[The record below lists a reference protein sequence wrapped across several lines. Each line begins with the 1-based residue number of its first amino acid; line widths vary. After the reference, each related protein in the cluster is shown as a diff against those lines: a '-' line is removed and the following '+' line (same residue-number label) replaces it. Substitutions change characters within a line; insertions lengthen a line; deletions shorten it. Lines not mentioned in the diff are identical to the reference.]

1 MRRATA
7 AILLALTTTAA
18 CGGDDDDDGGGGGG
32 PDADVGPPFGVA
44 ATEEWVWVDVEG
56 SQCMNGGDTGIGVN
70 LVPDPEG
77 LVLFLQGGGAC
88 FNALSCMGVAN
99 QGGFG
104 ADELAEVAEAEGDEG
119 ILDRGD
125 IDNPARS
132 WSYVFVPYCTG
143 DIHAGGTEA
152 GFGDRT
158 QVGFHNVTRAAELA
172 AAQLPDVPRVLL
184 VGQSAG
190 GFGALYNYEQ
200 VSTIFGDTPVD
211 LLDDSGP
218 PMSNEWLTPCFQD
231 QIREVWGLDST
242 LPAGCQ
248 ECLTENDGG
257 FIELAP
263 YMAEKYPDRRI
274 GIISSLTDETIRQ
287 FYAFGYPDCE
297 TYQIPMPMDAY
308 RAGVEDLRD
317 NVLSATGNARA
328 YTVEGGHHVFTN
340 AALGETES
348 GTVLLADWIAG
359 LLEADP
365 DWDSVTP

>member
-1 MRRATA
+1 MRIATGV
-7 AILLALTTTAA
+7 LLALTTALAA
-18 CGGDDDDDGGGGGG
+18 CGGDDDGGGGG
-32 PDADVGPPFGVA
+32 PDADVGPAFGVTA
-44 ATEEWVWVDVEG
+44 EREWVWVDVEG
-56 SQCMNGGDTGIGVN
+56 SQCMDGSATGIGVN
-70 LVPDPEG
+70 LAPDAEG
-77 LVLFLQGGGAC
+77 LVFFLEGGGAC
-88 FNALSCMGVAN
+88 FNSLSCMGVAH
-99 QGGFG
+99 QDGFDAAALEDFAGGDG
-104 ADELAEVAEAEGDEG
+104 GEG
-119 ILDRGD
+119 ILDRAD
-125 IDNPARS
+125 ADNPVRD

-172 AAQLPDVPRVLL
+172 AAELDGEVSRVLL

-218 PMSNEWLTPCFQD
+218 PMSNEWLTPCFQE
-231 QIREVWGLDST
+231 QIRDVWGLDST
-242 LPAGCQ
+242 IPAGCE

-257 FIELAP
+257 FIALAP
-263 YMAEKYPDRRI
+263 YMAEKYSDRRV

-297 TYQIPMPMDAY
+297 TYQIPMPEAAY
-308 RAGVEDLRD
+308 QDGVEDLRD
-317 NVLSATGNARA
+317 NVLSGTDNARA

-340 AALGETES
+340 AALGDTES
-348 GTVLLADWIAG
+348 GGVTLADWIAG
-359 LLEADP
+359 LLDADP